1 MPRTPPWL
9 QSILEEHF
17 EELQMLWELRE
28 SALRDPDYLAEDIP
42 ELDERIEAHVD
53 GLVLGGENALPILEE
68 GLGGD
73 EPPVPF
79 AAGYVM
85 LRIGQQELADKLMDA
100 FLEAQEGQL
109 DGLRQALCHGS
120 IGLVVDRLKSAYE
133 TGPTEVAAAAAEVFA
148 FHGQLR
154 REPSR
159 LAEFFAHED
168 PGVRR
173 AAWRIT
179 AMIGGDG
186 D

>member
-17 EELQMLWELRE
+17 EELQMLWELRQ
-28 SALRDPDYLAEDIP
+28 SALRDPDYTVVDVA

-53 GLVLGGENALPILEE
+53 GLVLGGENAVPILEE

-73 EPPVPF
+73 EPSMAF
-79 AAGYVM
+79 AAGYVT
-85 LRIGQQELADKLMDA
+85 LRIGQQELADKMMDV

-109 DGLRQALCHGS
+109 DGLRQALCHGPV
-120 IGLVVDRLKSAYE
+120 GLVGDPLTSAHE
-133 TGPTEVAAAAAEVFA
+133 TGPPEVAAAAAEVLA

-154 REPSR
+154 RESGR
-159 LAEFFAHED
+159 LAEFYAHEN
-168 PGVRR
+168 PSVRR
-173 AAWRIT
+173 TAWRIT